1 MIEITRHRFDQNERI
16 STGQPYGEMQCKDN
30 KSVAHALCEAI
41 EFELGYGG
49 KVKEL
54 SETRLV
60 IQTNIMSKVDHVVF
74 EGTKEDMLEIL
85 RFVYIYTVANS
96 DQDYDE
102 LFKQVEGTVLGDKL
116 RLPLYLTTMG
126 VLMVG
131 KGRAHRAA
139 VLYLCKSE
147 TDVELFRTK
156 DFQTLLQLIQL
167 KVDDKAGIEDLRL
180 LAA

>member
-1 MIEITRHRFDQNERI
+1 MIEVSRYRFDQNERI
-16 STGQPYGEMQCKDN
+16 SNAQPYGEVMCKDN

-49 KVKEL
+49 KVKEV

-60 IQTNIMSKVDHVVF
+60 IQTNILSKIDHIVF

-85 RFVYIYTVANS
+85 HFVRIYLTANN
-96 DQDYDE
+96 DRDFDDF
-102 LFKQVEGTVLGDKL
+102 FKQVEGTYLGEKL
-116 RLPLYLTTMG
+116 RLPLYLTTLG
-126 VLMVG
+126 VLLVG
-131 KGRAHRAA
+131 SGRAHRGA
-139 VLYLCKSE
+139 VLYLCESE
-147 TDVELFRTK
+147 SDVELFSTK

-167 KVDDKAGIEDLRL
+167 KVDENAGIEDLRL